1 MEPEFPLPHSPVP
14 ILSRINP
21 FHVSPSHILK
31 IHFNIIL
38 SSSLGLPNGLF
49 PSDLPQQNLMCT
61 SPAPYVLHAPSYL
74 VFLIWSPKQYL
85 VTSTDGNNPV

>member
-21 FHVSPSHILK
+21 VHVSPLHILK
-31 IHFNIIL
+31 IRFNIIL

-49 PSDLPQQNLMCT
+49 PSGLLEQNPMCT
-61 SPAPYVLHAPSYL
+61 SPVPYVLRAPSRL

-85 VTSTDGNNPV
+85 VTSTDGNTPV